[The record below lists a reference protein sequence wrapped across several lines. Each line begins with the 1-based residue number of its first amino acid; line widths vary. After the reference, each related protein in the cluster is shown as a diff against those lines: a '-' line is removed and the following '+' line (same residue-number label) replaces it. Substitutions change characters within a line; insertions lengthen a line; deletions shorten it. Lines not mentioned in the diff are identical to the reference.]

1 LGMKA
6 YSLDLRSRVL
16 AAVEVGAPLVSVA
29 ERFQVGEAT
38 VRRWVRLHEATGSLA
53 PRPRR
58 GRRPHLGFDDVAA
71 LDAQVAAAP
80 DATLVEHCT
89 RWAETH
95 GRRPSRSAMGRA
107 LQRRDWRR
115 KKRPSTPANKIP

>member
-1 LGMKA
+1 MKA

-16 AAVEVGAPLVSVA
+16 VAVEAGTPLVTVA
-29 ERFQVGEAT
+29 ERFQVGVAT
-38 VRRWVRLHEATGSLA
+38 VRRWVRLHEATGSLR

-58 GRRPHLGFDDVAA
+58 GRRPLLGLDDAAA
-71 LDAQVAAAP
+71 LDALLAAAP
-80 DATLVEHCT
+80 DATLAELCA

-95 GRRPSRSAMGRA
+95 GRCPSRTTMGRA

-115 KKRPSTPANKIP
+115 KKRPSTPVNETR